1 MSARKRAQSGADIDW
16 YLISIDRLKQLIVLI
31 VLVLVGVAGFLY
43 YRSLQTPNQKAQ
55 KAIEAADSSL
65 NELATRKDFSK
76 YRNDFDRAKA
86 RVDQAKKLLAKG
98 SPEEAEAAAIE
109 AQAIT
114 RTALAGIGE
123 RESDAQFLT
132 VEGQVE
138 FQKGGSGDWKKADRN
153 TPLFNGD
160 WVKTGSGASA
170 ELFFSNGSIYTIGAN
185 ALLEVYAAVNPTT
198 NRKDNAVQ
206 MRVGRLEIN
215 TTDEVGTVRTPGT
228 QVVVDAESTAQVDVN
243 AQEKQTRIVALKG
256 ATSVSSAKGG
266 SAVPLGKGE
275 QLAAS
280 DQGDLGQKSN
290 YLLPPALLIP
300 NDNQVYQGTS
310 EMTVEFNWAPRPEA
324 HGYQLQV
331 SRSRLFSVL
340 EIDAKRVDARA
351 KVKVTSEGSFY
362 WRVASIDE
370 TGKPGPASQFRRFRV
385 TGFGTNATPTGSG
398 DTTPPTLTV
407 EKPQS
412 LGGPLYLIKGKAE
425 AGATVFVDD
434 LEISID
440 PDGSFQKLVS
450 FTKVGLNTVVVRA
463 VDPAANQSL
472 QRVNI
477 YVEE

>member
-31 VLVLVGVAGFLY
+31 VVLLAGAAGFLY

-55 KAIEAADSSL
+55 KAIAAAESSL
-65 NELATRKDFSK
+65 NELASHKDFAK
-76 YRNDFDRAKA
+76 YRNDFDRARAK
-86 RVDQAKKLLAKG
+86 VDQAKKLLGGGKA
-98 SPEEAEAAAIE
+98 PEAEGAAIE

-138 FQKGGSGDWKKADRN
+138 FQKGGSGDWKRADRN

-170 ELFFSNGSIYTIGAN
+170 ELFFSNGSIYTVGAN

-206 MRVGRLEIN
+206 VRVGRLEVN
-215 TTDEVGTVRTPGT
+215 TTDDVGTVRTPGT

-243 AQEKQTRIVALKG
+243 AQEKETRVVALKG
-256 ATSVSSAKGG
+256 AAAVSSTKGG
-266 SAVPLGKGE
+266 TAVPLASGE
-275 QLAAS
+275 QLSAS
-280 DQGDLGQKSN
+280 DQGDLGSKSN
-290 YLLPPALLIP
+290 YLLPPALLMP
-300 NDNQVYQGTS
+300 NENQIFQATQD
-310 EMTVEFNWAPRPEA
+310 MTVEFNWAPRQGA
-324 HGYQLQV
+324 TGYQLQV

-340 EIDAKRVDARA
+340 EIDAKRVDTRA

-370 TGKPGPASQFRRFRV
+370 TGRPGPSSQFRRFRV
-385 TGFGTNATPTGSG
+385 TGLGTGATPTGSG
-398 DTTPPTLTV
+398 DTTPPTLTL

-434 LEISID
+434 LEISVE
-440 PDGSFQKLVS
+440 PDGSFRKLVS